1 MIELKKAGPQDCKS
15 LHAMQVEAFMELLEK
30 YHDTATNPAAE
41 PLEKVK
47 ARMAQ
52 DATDYYF
59 IQADGRLAGG
69 VRVQRLPENVCR
81 VSTIF
86 ILPAFQ
92 GRGYA
97 QTAMGALESLYP
109 WAETWRLDTIGEE
122 AKLCY
127 LYEKLGYRRTGRE
140 EILHPGMTIVY
151 YEKRRLKHL
160 EKEYERTV

>member
-1 MIELKKAGPQDCKS
+1 MIELKKAGPRDCKA
-15 LHAMQVEAFMELLEK
+15 LHAMQVEAFAGLLEK

-41 PLEKVK
+41 PLERVE

-52 DATDYYF
+52 DTTDYYF
-59 IQADGRLAGG
+59 IQAGGRNAGG

-81 VSTIF
+81 VSPMF

-97 QTAMGALESLYP
+97 QAAMGALEALYP
-109 WAETWRLDTIGEE
+109 RAEIWRLDTIGEE
-122 AKLCY
+122 AKLCR